1 MKTFTRTAVLLS
13 LCLFLVGVSVQAQAK
28 KKGNSY
34 TTQAKL
40 VVTKLKVSEGETFD
54 VRGKATFTLV
64 AANSDDS
71 LAGTITYTLPEDAR
85 AKIAQITGK
94 PLAQIPQSI
103 TQTDVVGQFQKLTA
117 CPVVNIDF
125 PAMDVMVAG
134 AKVHFNRFVLSIK
147 EGEHEVALYVCT
159 IARQINN
166 GLPRR
171 GPIRRINEILNGEEA
186 Q

>member
-1 MKTFTRTAVLLS
+1 MKNFCLKVFLLCCALLTVS
-13 LCLFLVGVSVQAQAK
+13 LAPRAQNK
-28 KKGNSY
+28 QCPTY
-34 TTQAKL
+34 TTAAKL

-103 TQTDVVGQFQKLTA
+103 TQTDVVGQLQKGTT
-117 CPVVNIDF
+117 CPVVNLDF
-125 PAMDVMVAG
+125 PAMDVTVAG
-134 AKVHFNRFVLSIK
+134 AKVHFNRYVLSIK

-159 IARQINN
+159 IARQLSN
-166 GLPRR
+166 GRAIR
-171 GPIRRINEILNGEEA
+171 GPVRRINEILNCIDS